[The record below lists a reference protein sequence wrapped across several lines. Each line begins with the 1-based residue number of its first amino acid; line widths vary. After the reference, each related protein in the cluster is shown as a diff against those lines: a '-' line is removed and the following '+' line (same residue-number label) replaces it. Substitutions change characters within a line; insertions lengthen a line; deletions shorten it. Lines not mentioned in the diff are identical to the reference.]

1 MTFIN
6 SIKRFI
12 MSVVKY
18 AQEAQMQRA
27 LRHTHSYRLERFLE
41 SKGCKDT
48 HCVEHWIKE
57 FERKDASY
65 GNM

>member
-1 MTFIN
+1 
-6 SIKRFI
+6 